1 MVIGTLGRIRYCGRY
16 TVLYEIWYSRRA
28 RGGRLILGKGGGG
41 GWVGIRLNEKVSS
54 VQEAFIKNISRR
66 ISFRNLTRWDQV

>member
-1 MVIGTLGRIRYCGRY
+1 MGGIRYHMKFGI
-16 TVLYEIWYSRRA
+16 VGGL
-28 RGGRLILGKGGGG
+28 GGRLNLGKGGGG